1 MSLMRGIIRLQ
12 PLVSCATSIIRQPV
26 SHGRPANQLLSCR
39 SHDLVKIIAVR
50 HYAKKGK
57 KPQKGGKG
65 GGRVEINSSVG
76 SEVTDI
82 EAVRGKMQKA
92 LDALKEEYVKN
103 LSLRTSVGSLDS
115 ISVQTLNGRFPL
127 NHLGQIVMKS
137 PQMYHVNM
145 VGAPQEIPSVLQ
157 AIGQSGMN
165 LNPIQEGNVIKVPIP
180 KVTKEHRENLSKK
193 AKTACN
199 KTKDQIRD
207 IRNQAMKEAKKAKST
222 VSEDTVRL
230 VEKQVQ
236 QLTDDFNG
244 NAEKILEA
252 KSKELLK

>member
-1 MSLMRGIIRLQ
+1 MSLMRSILRLQ

-26 SHGRPANQLLSCR
+26 CHGRSANQLLSCR
-39 SHDLVKIIAVR
+39 SHDLVKVTAVR
-50 HYAKKGK
+50 YYAKKGK

-65 GGRVEINSSVG
+65 GGRVEINTSVG

-115 ISVQTLNGRFPL
+115 ISVQTVNGRFPL

-157 AIGQSGMN
+157 AISQSGMN
-165 LNPIQEGNVIKVPIP
+165 LNPIQEGNTIKVPIP
-180 KVTKEHRENLSKK
+180 KVTKEHRENLAKK
-193 AKTACN
+193 AKAGCN

-207 IRNQAMKEAKKAKST
+207 IRNQAMKEAKKAKAT

-230 VEKQVQ
+230 VEKQIQ

-244 NAEKILEA
+244 NAEKILEE